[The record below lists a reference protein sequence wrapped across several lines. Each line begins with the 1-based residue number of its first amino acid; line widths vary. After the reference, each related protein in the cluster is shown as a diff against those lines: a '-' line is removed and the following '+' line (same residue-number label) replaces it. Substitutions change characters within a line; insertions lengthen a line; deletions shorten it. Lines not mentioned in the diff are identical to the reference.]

1 MSGPWVRSGE
11 GGAMKEM
18 LFIKLA
24 TKLLS
29 GATENMGIKH
39 FTFRAK
45 MCKICMSYCVD
56 TNFPRWF
63 KLKQA
68 LFDQVY

>member
-11 GGAMKEM
+11 GGAMNEM
-18 LFIKLA
+18 LFSNEFNKV
-24 TKLLS
+24 LS
-29 GATENMGIKH
+29 EATENMGIKR

-56 TNFPRWF
+56 TNFARWF
-63 KLKQA
+63 NP
-68 LFDQVY
+68 